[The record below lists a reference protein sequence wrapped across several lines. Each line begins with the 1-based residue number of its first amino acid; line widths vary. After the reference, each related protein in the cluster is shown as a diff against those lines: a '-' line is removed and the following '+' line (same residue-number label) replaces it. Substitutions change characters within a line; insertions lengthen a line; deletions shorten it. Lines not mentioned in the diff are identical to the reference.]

1 MDQKQKQMELDL
13 EQLSITAD
21 QHPKLL
27 EPGLL
32 VLNILLCV
40 LGCVIG
46 LELMANTGTTP
57 NTSLVGALVA
67 IIISRIPISA
77 FMKLRSVHRQNILQT
92 SISGATFSIANCMFL
107 TVGVPIVMGREDL
120 MVPMLIGC
128 TLATCIDATILYKCY
143 DTPMFPGEG
152 AWPPGVA
159 AAETIMAVIRKG
171 KRAMLLLV
179 GMAGGAVGK
188 AIGLPMDLLG
198 VSWFGNFAAMMG
210 LGVGSLVI
218 GIVKTNSVGFT
229 LFGHSFTFATEVLG
243 ANFDSGT
250 LAVTYL
256 GHGLMIGAGMVS
268 LIQAAKMLMKKDAD
282 NSSAVSKFTS
292 SMKDMR
298 NAFGFGYIAYAAVA
312 LAIAVVCGFLFEM
325 SPGMFILWIAFAALS
340 ALVSEMMVGIAA
352 MHSGWFPGFATAF
365 VFLIIGM
372 LIGFPALPL
381 GILAAYTASTG
392 PCFSD
397 MGYDL
402 KCGYIL
408 RGNGKDP
415 ELERVGRKQQYYAE
429 LLGFG
434 VAFLMML
441 FFANSYYG
449 QGMFAP
455 VSKTYAST
463 IAAGTTPEIAKWL
476 LIWAIPGAIIQAVFG
491 SSQVGILFAT
501 GILVG
506 NTLNGVTILIA
517 LLIRYIAVKRNEE
530 NIQILTILGAGAL
543 AGSALYSFF
552 TATLGLAKKK

>member
-1 MDQKQKQMELDL
+1 MEKKQTQKDLSL
-13 EQLSITAD
+13 EQLNITAD
-21 QHPKLL
+21 QHPKLW

-32 VLNILLCV
+32 VLSILLCI
-40 LGCVIG
+40 LGCIIG

-57 NTSLVGALVA
+57 NTSLVGALIA

-77 FMKLRSVHRQNILQT
+77 FMKLRSVHRQNIIQT

-107 TVGVPIVMGREDL
+107 TVGVPIVMGRSDL
-120 MVPMLIGC
+120 MIPMLIGC

-171 KRAMLLLV
+171 KRAALLLV

-198 VSWFGNFAAMMG
+198 VSWFGNFAAMIG

-218 GIVKTNSVGFT
+218 GIVKTNSIGFK
-229 LFGHSFTFATEVLG
+229 LFGHSFTFATGVLG
-243 ANFDSGT
+243 ANFDSGS
-250 LAVTYL
+250 LPVTYL

-268 LIQAAKMLMKKDAD
+268 LIQAARILMKKDD
-282 NSSAVSKFTS
+282 ENSSAVSRFTS

-298 NAFGFGYIAYAAVA
+298 NAFGLGYIAYAAVA
-312 LAIAVVCGFLFEM
+312 LALAVVCGLWFEM
-325 SPGMFILWIAFAALS
+325 SPGMFILWIAFAAVS

-434 VAFLMML
+434 IAFLMML
-441 FFANSYYG
+441 FFANNYYG
-449 QGMFAP
+449 QEMFAP

-476 LIWAIPGAIIQAVFG
+476 IIWAIPGAIIQAAFG

-506 NTLNGVTILIA
+506 NTLNGVTILVA
-517 LLIRYIAVKRNEE
+517 LLIRYIAEKRNKE
-530 NIQILTILGAGAL
+530 NNQILTILGAGAL

>member
-1 MDQKQKQMELDL
+1 MEKKTQDL
-13 EQLSITAD
+13 EQLTITAAE
-21 QHPKLL
+21 HPKLW

-40 LGCVIG
+40 LGCIIG

-57 NTSLVGALVA
+57 NTSLVGALIA
-67 IIISRIPISA
+67 IIISRIPIQA
-77 FMKLRSVHRQNILQT
+77 CMKLRSVHRQNLIQT

-107 TVGVPIVMGREDL
+107 TVGVPIVMGRTDL
-120 MVPMLIGC
+120 MIPMLIGC
-128 TLATCIDATILYKCY
+128 TLATVIDATILYKCY
-143 DTPMFPGEG
+143 DTPMFPAEG

-171 KRAMLLLV
+171 KRAMMLLV
-179 GMAGGAVGK
+179 GMVMGVGGK
-188 AIGLPMDLLG
+188 MIGLPMDLLG

-218 GIVKTNSVGFT
+218 GTIKTNGFGFT
-229 LFGHSFTFATEVLG
+229 LFGHSFSFVSNLFG
-243 ANFDSGT
+243 SNFDPGA
-250 LAVTYL
+250 LMFTYM
-256 GHGLMIGAGMVS
+256 GHGLMIGAGMIS
-268 LIQAAKMLMKKDAD
+268 LVQAFRLLTKKDDD
-282 NSSAVSKFTS
+282 NSSAVSRFTS

-298 NAFGFGYIAYAAVA
+298 NAMGIGYFAYAAVA
-312 LAIAVVCGFLFEM
+312 LVLAVVLGFWSEM
-325 SPGMFILWIAFAALS
+325 SPVMFVLWIAYAALS
-340 ALVSEMMVGIAA
+340 AIVSEMMVGIAA

-372 LIGFPALPL
+372 LLGFPPLPL

-408 RGNGKDP
+408 RGSGKDR
-415 ELERVGRKQQYYAE
+415 ELELTGRKQQYYAE

-434 VAFLMML
+434 VAFVMML
-441 FFANSYYG
+441 LFANTYFG

-455 VSKTYAST
+455 VSKTYVST
-463 IAAGTTPEIAKWL
+463 IEAGTTPEIAKWL
-476 LIWAIPGAIIQAVFG
+476 LIWAIPGALIQWFG
-491 SSQVGILFAT
+491 GSAQVGILFAT

-506 NTLNGVTILIA
+506 NTLNGITILLA
-517 LLIRYIAVKRNEE
+517 LLVRYIAVKKDKE
-530 NIQILTILGAGAL
+530 NIEILTILGAGAL

>member
-1 MDQKQKQMELDL
+1 MEQKTHEY
-13 EQLSITAD
+13 EQLNITAKE
-21 QHPKLL
+21 HPKLA
-27 EPGLL
+27 EPVLL
-32 VLNILLCV
+32 VMSILLSV
-40 LGCVIG
+40 LGCIIG

-57 NTSLVGALVA
+57 NTSLVGALIA
-67 IIISRIPISA
+67 IIISRVPITA
-77 FMKLRSVHRQNILQT
+77 CMKFRSVHRQNLIQT
-92 SISGATFSIANCMFL
+92 AISGATFSIANCMFL
-107 TVGVPIVMGREDL
+107 TVGVPVVMGRTDL

-128 TLATCIDATILYKCY
+128 TIATVIDATILYKCY
-143 DTPMFPGEG
+143 DTPMFPATG

-159 AAETIMAVIRKG
+159 CAETLFAVINKG
-171 KRAMLLLV
+171 KKAFLLLV
-179 GMAGGAVGK
+179 GMGMGAVGK

-218 GIVKTNSVGFT
+218 GVLKTNGFGFK
-229 LFGHSFTFATEVLG
+229 LFGANIAIGSGILG
-243 ANFDSGT
+243 ANWDPGI
-250 LAVTYL
+250 LPITYL

-268 LIQAAKMLMKKDAD
+268 LIQAARMLMKKDED
-282 NSSAVSKFTS
+282 NSSAVSRFTS

-298 NAFGFGYIAYAAVA
+298 NAMGFGYIAYAVVA
-312 LAIAVVCGFLFEM
+312 MAIALVCGFLYEM
-325 SPGMFILWIAFAALS
+325 SPGMFIAWILFAAVS

-372 LIGFPALPL
+372 LIGFPPLPL
-381 GILAAYTASTG
+381 AILAAYTASTG

-402 KCGYIL
+402 KCGYML

-415 ELERVGRKQQYYAE
+415 ELERYGRKQQYYAE

-434 VAFLMML
+434 VAFIMMFL
-441 FFANSYYG
+441 FANNYFG

-455 VSKTYAST
+455 VSKTYVST
-463 IAAGTTPEIAKWL
+463 IEAGATPEIAKWL

-491 SSQVGILFAT
+491 HRQVGILFAT

-506 NTLNGVTILIA
+506 NNLNGFTILIA
-517 LLIRYIAVKRNEE
+517 LLIRYIAVKKNPN
-530 NIQILTILGAGAL
+530 NIETLTILGAGSL